1 MEFVAQ
7 RNKQACVRVSIEGDR
22 VGDVVPVPWDESGLE
37 DDLWVFPAF
46 IDLQMNGRW
55 GISFAS
61 PDLTIEQVAE
71 IVLAQ
76 AGLGTARVY
85 PTLITSHQKILR
97 HAVKTIAR
105 ACDRWPEIDRMVA
118 GIHLEGPCIS
128 EVDGYRGAHPLEAV
142 RDPDI
147 NEFTDLDRASGQRIR
162 IVTLAPER
170 AGAIGFIR
178 YLRSAGVVV
187 ALGHTAADGATISA
201 AVDAGARLSTHLGNG
216 IASPLARH
224 PNPIWQQAANDT
236 LYASL
241 IADGHH
247 LDRDTL
253 RVLRRAKGTDRTI
266 LVSDASPLAGLP
278 VGDYGPWSVAA
289 EGKIVV
295 TGTTYLAGS
304 NQGLAEG
311 ISNLLEMSMESLEEA
326 ILTVTANPARLMG
339 QTRPEVAA
347 GASANL
353 VILNYDYGLNSVAVE
368 RTCVDGRWFAPAA
381 ANSSRGAV
389 SGAV

>member
-7 RNKQACVRVSIEGDR
+7 GKKQECFRVSIEGDR
-22 VGDVVPVPWDESGLE
+22 IGDVAPISWDESGLE

-76 AGLGTARVY
+76 ATLGTARVY
-85 PTLITSHQKILR
+85 PTLITARQRILL
-97 HAVKTIAR
+97 HGVKTIGR
-105 ACDRWPEIDRMVA
+105 ACDRWPEVDRMVA

-128 EVDGYRGAHPLEAV
+128 ELDGYRGAHPLDAV
-142 RDPDI
+142 RDPEI
-147 NEFTDLDRASGQRIR
+147 EEFTDLDRASGQRIR

-170 AGAIGFIR
+170 PGSIEFIKH
-178 YLRSAGVVV
+178 LRSLGVVV
-187 ALGHTAADGATISA
+187 ALGHTAADGAAIGA

-224 PNPIWQQAANDT
+224 PNPIWHQAANDN
-236 LYASL
+236 LYASF

-253 RVLRRAKGTDRTI
+253 RVLRRAKGPDRTI

-278 VGDYGPWSVAA
+278 VGDYGPWSVAP

-295 TGTTYLAGS
+295 RGTTYLAGS

-311 ISNLLEMSMESLEEA
+311 VSNLLEMSHESLEEA

-339 QTRPEVAA
+339 GTPPAVAP
-347 GASANL
+347 GAPANL
-353 VILNYDYGLNSVAVE
+353 VILNYDYGMNCITVE
-368 RTCVDGRWFAPAA
+368 RTCVDGRWFEPE
-381 ANSSRGAV
+381 SMKL
-389 SGAV
+389 

>member
-7 RNKQACVRVSIEGDR
+7 RNEQACFRVSIEGER
-22 VGDVVPVPWDESGLE
+22 VGEVVPVTWDASGLE

-85 PTLITSHQKILR
+85 PTLITAHQKILR
-97 HAVKTIAR
+97 HGVETIAR

-147 NEFTDLDRASGQRIR
+147 NEFMDLDRASGQRIR

-170 AGAIGFIR
+170 AGAIGFIKH
-178 YLRSAGVVV
+178 LRSVGVVV

-224 PNPIWQQAANDT
+224 PNPIWQQAANDK

-253 RVLRRAKGTDRTI
+253 RVLRRAKGPDRAI

-278 VGDYGPWSVAA
+278 VGEYGPWSVAA

-311 ISNLLEMSMESLEEA
+311 VSNLLEMSVESLQEA
-326 ILTVTANPARLMG
+326 ILTVTANPARLMWR
-339 QTRPEVAA
+339 TRPEVAP
-347 GASANL
+347 GAPANL
-353 VILNYDYGLNSVAVE
+353 VILNYDYSLKFVTVE
-368 RTCVDGRWFAPAA
+368 RTCVDGRWFEPVR
-381 ANSSRGAV
+381 S
-389 SGAV
+389 